1 MVIRRL
7 RDQKAEIGMRRWR
20 MRSGGLGRSW
30 VGFISLE
37 CGGNVGMGKRVSVG
51 NRPRVFNTVFQNG
64 ETGKAGWAETEN
76 HNAFAF
82 TSCCVYL

>member
-1 MVIRRL
+1 
-7 RDQKAEIGMRRWR
+7 

-37 CGGNVGMGKRVSVG
+37 WGANVGMGKRVSVG
-51 NRPRVFNTVFQNG
+51 NRPRVFNISEWENWEV
-64 ETGKAGWAETEN
+64 WAATEN

-82 TSCCVYL
+82 TSLCVSVILSVHVECWY